1 MECDEALWVPDLEIR
16 LSGAV
21 EASRDG
27 EPVAIPGKRARALL
41 VLLAVSSGQ
50 PVSAER
56 LIAGVWDESPPDNPR
71 ASLHTIVARL
81 RRLLGDESVVTRTE
95 EYALLVPRSAVDLLR
110 FQDLVEQAGDGSAAE
125 ARERLRTAMELWR
138 GEPFGGAP
146 SEWIDRQLVA
156 PWVERHLEAYERL
169 VDLEL
174 SAGRPAACV
183 PALWDL
189 VERHPFRETLWSRL
203 LVSLHRGGRTADAL
217 ERYEAMRTV
226 LADELGT
233 DPAPEL
239 RALHQRLLANDEIV
253 SSPAAQG
260 SGSPPCTLPS
270 DVDGFTGRAEQV
282 DGLDEAVK
290 DGVRTIAVHG
300 PGGVGKTALVIHWA
314 RNSRDRY
321 PDGQLFVDLR
331 GYGPGRPTSAF
342 DAADVLLR
350 GMRIAGENIPADED
364 GRLALLRS
372 ELADRRMLLV
382 LDNARAAD
390 QVSPLLPGGDS
401 AVVVT
406 SRSQLRGLASRV
418 GARRIQVDP
427 MPGDDAMTLL
437 RRRVG
442 GDDPETERSLEEL
455 ATLCGH
461 LPVALVVAAERAGR
475 DGVVRLEAVVESLRD
490 EQERIAMLA
499 DWDDDTLAGVR
510 GVFAWSYDVLDT
522 SAARMLRLLGLVPD
536 DRIAVEAAAA
546 LAGVETRAAR
556 RVLDRLTDSHLLRE
570 VGVGW
575 YAVHDLTHAYAAEV
589 AQEVEPP
596 EERAAAVR
604 RLRSWYLHSVHRAS
618 DAVGRPWVQVELAQ
632 HEQGVTPAEFAGREA
647 AQAWFH
653 DHARAVR
660 SVLAASVADEDHA
673 TVVGLTLAQGR
684 FLAETSLALGEDDEV
699 ARIGLRSAERLGDPI
714 AEAICAN
721 RWATRL
727 LNRGGD
733 EAMSY
738 YTRARDLYA
747 SVDHGRGVMAVDIN
761 IGLVLKRQGRFDEAV
776 EHHQRVL
783 REYPQTEEASASEW
797 PERARIENNLAD
809 IYLGMGRPDDA
820 LEVARTAV
828 RHMRAAESWAGDLP
842 GVLNTLAEA
851 HQAKADWAAS
861 LEVLEE
867 ALAAARQESA
877 LRWEIVA
884 LKHVGLAH
892 RALDQP
898 EAARQAWERATE
910 MMEGSGMRQAY
921 GVSVADLPDLLASL
935 PTDT

>member
-1 MECDEALWVPDLEIR
+1 MPDLDIR

-21 EASRDG
+21 EASRNG

-41 VLLAVSSGQ
+41 VLLAVASGQ

-56 LIAGVWDESPPDNPR
+56 LIVGVWDESPPDNPR

-81 RRLLGDESVVTRTE
+81 RRLLGDESLVTRTE

-110 FQDLVEQAGDGSAAE
+110 FQDLVEQAGDGSAE
-125 ARERLRTAMELWR
+125 DARARLRTAMELWQ

-146 SEWIDRQLVA
+146 SEWIERQLVA

-183 PALWDL
+183 PDLWDL

-217 ERYEAMRTV
+217 ERYEGMRTV
-226 LADELGT
+226 LAEELGT
-233 DPAPEL
+233 DPSPEL

-253 SSPAAQG
+253 SGPAAQG
-260 SGSPPCTLPS
+260 SGSPPCTVPS
-270 DVDGFTGRAEQV
+270 DVDGFTGRADQV

-314 RNSRDRY
+314 RQSRDRY

-331 GYGPGRPTSAF
+331 GYGPGRPASAF

-350 GMRIAGENIPADED
+350 GMRVPGEDIPADED

-401 AVVVT
+401 TVVVT

-418 GARRIQVDP
+418 GARRVQVDP

-499 DWDDDTLAGVR
+499 DWDDDSLAGVR
-510 GVFAWSYDVLDT
+510 GVFAWSYDVLDA

-546 LAGVETRAAR
+546 LAGVDTRVAR
-556 RVLDRLTDSHLLRE
+556 RTLDRLTDSHLLRE

-575 YAVHDLTHAYAAEV
+575 YAMHDLTHAYAAEV

-596 EERAAAVR
+596 EERAAAER
-604 RLRSWYLHSVHRAS
+604 RLRSWYIRSIHHARHTF
-618 DAVGRPWVQVELAQ
+618 GRRPVELPLS
-632 HEQGVTPAEFAGREA
+632 ELDPVVVPAEFTGPEA
-647 AQAWFH
+647 AQAWFL
-653 DHARAVR
+653 DHVRALR
-660 SVLAASVADEDHA
+660 SVLAAAVDDEDHA
-673 TVVGLTLAQGR
+673 SVVGLAAAHVT
-684 FLAETSLALGEDDEV
+684 FLADTLMALGEADEV
-699 ARIGLRSAERLGDPI
+699 AWIGAHSAESLGDPL
-714 AEAICAN
+714 AEAVCGTKLAM
-721 RWATRL
+721 RL
-727 LNRGGD
+727 LDRGD
-733 EAMSY
+733 YDRALRY
-738 YTRARDLYA
+738 VTRARGLYA
-747 SVDHGRGVMAVDIN
+747 SVSHHAGRIAMDTLVGV
-761 IGLVLKRQGRFDEAV
+761 VLHEQKRF
-776 EHHQRVL
+776 
-783 REYPQTEEASASEW
+783 EEAAKHYEHLLDQD
-797 PERARIENNLAD
+797 PPAELAATVAGAETARVENNLAD
-809 IYLGMGRPDDA
+809 TYLRLGRPQEA
-820 LEVARTAV
+820 LDLAQRAVQRT
-828 RHMRAAESWAGDLP
+828 RANESSDPNLSSK
-842 GVLNTLAEA
+842 LLTLAEA
-851 HQAKADWAAS
+851 LQANVEWSRSIDVLNEALAVCRGSANLRLEAVVHKYVGLAHQA
-861 LEVLEE
+861 LGQP
-867 ALAAARQESA
+867 AAARQD
-877 LRWEIVA
+877 WE
-884 LKHVGLAH
+884 
-892 RALDQP
+892 RALDLLD
-898 EAARQAWERATE
+898 
-910 MMEGSGMRQAY
+910 GSGMTKTH
-921 GVSVADLPDLLASL
+921 GITVTDLPDLLASL